1 MRIVA
6 IHLLNDYSGSPKVLM
21 QLLKCWT
28 KNNLKTILYTCG
40 GREGFLSNIPN
51 VETHNYWYQF
61 VENKIL
67 RLFFLLTS
75 QFILATKLIFTLK
88 KTDIVYI
95 NTVLPFGAAIAG
107 KIRGCKVIYHI
118 HETSI
123 KPLLLKKALFFIVK
137 ITASEVVYV
146 SHFLANQENLRLKKT
161 ILYNVLENDFQK
173 KANQHF
179 KPSKTSKTILMICSL
194 KDYKGVKEFVTLAKM
209 NQKFTF
215 KLVVNASQK
224 EIETY
229 FKNDNLPSNLI
240 VYPTQTDTHQ
250 FYNEASLILN
260 LSDTKKWIETFGLTI
275 LEGMAYGLPAIVPPI
290 GGVTELVENHKNGYC
305 IDSKDIDLISK
316 KINHLLTN
324 TDEYL
329 HMAQGSLEKSKF
341 FSEEVFEK
349 QAVILVQNM
358 Y

>member
-28 KNNLKTILYTCG
+28 KKNLQTMLYTCG
-40 GREGFLSNIPN
+40 GREGFLSNIPK

-61 VENKIL
+61 AENKII

-75 QFILATKLIFTLK
+75 QFILGTKLIFKLK

-95 NTVLPFGAAIAG
+95 NTVLPFGAALAG

-123 KPLLLKKALFFIVK
+123 KPQLLKKALFFIVK

-146 SHFLANQENLRLKKT
+146 SHFLANQENLRLRKT
-161 ILYNVLENDFQK
+161 ILYNVLEDDFQK

-179 KPSKTSKTILMICSL
+179 RSTKSSKIVLMICSL
-194 KDYKGVKEFVTLAKM
+194 KDYKGVKEFVSLAKM

-224 EIETY
+224 EIENY
-229 FKNDNLPSNLI
+229 FKNDYLPTNLI
-240 VYPTQTDTHQ
+240 TYPTQTDTHQ
-250 FYNEASLILN
+250 FYKEASLILN
-260 LSDTKKWIETFGLTI
+260 LSDPKKWIETFGLTI
-275 LEGMAYGLPAIVPPI
+275 LEGMAYGLPAIVPPV

-305 IDSKDIDLISK
+305 IDSKEIDLISK
-316 KINHLLTN
+316 KINHLFSN
-324 TDEYL
+324 PDVYL
-329 HMAQGSLEKSKF
+329 HMSLESLERSTF
-341 FSEEVFEK
+341 FNEVIFEK
-349 QAVILVQNM
+349 QALHLVQKK
-358 Y
+358 

>member
-6 IHLLNDYSGSPKVLM
+6 ILLLNDYSGSPKVLM

-28 KNNLKTILYTCG
+28 KNNLQTILYTCG

-61 VENKIL
+61 AENKIV

-95 NTVLPFGAAIAG
+95 NTVLPFGAALAG

-118 HETSI
+118 HETSV
-123 KPLLLKKALFFIVK
+123 KPQILKKSLFFIVK

-146 SHFLANQENLRLKKT
+146 SHFLANQENLNLKKI
-161 ILYNVLENDFQK
+161 ILYNVLENDFQE

-179 KPSKTSKTILMICSL
+179 NPSKPSKIILMICSL
-194 KDYKGVKEFVTLAKM
+194 KDYKGVKEFLLLAKM
-209 NQKFTF
+209 NQNFTF
-215 KLVVNASQK
+215 KLVVNATQK

-250 FYNEASLILN
+250 FYKEASLILN
-260 LSDTKKWIETFGLTI
+260 LSDTKKWVETFGLTI
-275 LEGMAYGLPAIVPPI
+275 LEGMAYGLPAIVPPV
-290 GGVTELVENHKNGYC
+290 GGVTELVENQKNGYC
-305 IDSKDIDLISK
+305 IDSKEIELISK
-316 KINHLLTN
+316 KINHLLTD

-349 QAVILVQNM
+349 QAVNLVQNM